1 MSEVI
6 ITNAL
11 KIVTA
16 LIVALIGLAG
26 TYLTKK
32 LGENAKLEGICSAT
46 EQLIQ
51 LTIGTVDELQQTTV
65 EALKAAHQDGKLTKD
80 EIHALG
86 ETLIDKVLTKLSA
99 PAFDVLNAAGT
110 DITEMIHSAAEAYI
124 AQMKRG

>member
-6 ITNAL
+6 ITNVL

-16 LIVALIGLAG
+16 LIVALIGIAG

-32 LGENAKLEGICSAT
+32 LGENAKLDGIRSAT

-51 LTIGTVDELQQTTV
+51 LTMSTVDELQQTTV

-86 ETLIDKVLTKLSA
+86 ETLVDKVLTKLSA
-99 PAFDVLNAAGT
+99 PTFDVLNSAGT

-124 AQMKRG
+124 AQMKRV